1 MVFSSASLTSL
12 LEWMP
17 KTKGNIQDKRKHQAV
32 DQNDFGK
39 QNIFWATKV
48 MWPRKA
54 GKQKQGT
61 QLTKSIIDLTRAGLQ
76 DHLFT
81 KPDELDLDLDTM
93 Y

>member
-1 MVFSSASLTSL
+1 
-12 LEWMP
+12 MP
-17 KTKGNIQDKRKHQAV
+17 KTKGNIQKTNASTKQLTKTISVNRTFFERQRSC
-32 DQNDFGK
+32 DQE
-39 QNIFWATKV
+39 
-48 MWPRKA
+48 RR

-61 QLTKSIIDLTRAGLQ
+61 QLTKSIIDFTRAGLQ